1 MPVSSWHGAWP
12 RVGVQY
18 TATVAMFLDTSVWPC
33 CLSRL
38 QAHNL
43 HSLQAAVSLV
53 TERAP
58 ADVSAIPE
66 VLSLQA
72 AT

>member
-1 MPVSSWHGAWP
+1 MGPGLE
-12 RVGVQY
+12 RGVHY

-33 CLSRL
+33 LSPL
-38 QAHNL
+38 QAHRL
-43 HSLQAAVSLV
+43 HSLQAPVSLV

-58 ADVSAIPE
+58 ADVSAIPK

-72 AT
+72 TT